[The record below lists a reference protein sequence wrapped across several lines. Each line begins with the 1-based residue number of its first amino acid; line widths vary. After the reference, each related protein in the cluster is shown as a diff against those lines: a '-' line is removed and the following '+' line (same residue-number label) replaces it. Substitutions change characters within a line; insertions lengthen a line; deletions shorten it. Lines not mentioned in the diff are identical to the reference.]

1 MDPLLVTG
9 TQLASLP
16 GVKAFLAVVLS
27 LLGLGVPMA
36 SGISRTIHLR
46 AEAVVTPPKGSGPQ
60 AAALSTPSGPVT
72 GLWLLQFTN
81 HIEPAWREELRRQGV
96 ELVHYVPD
104 DAFIARFDGVAIES
118 VKQLSYVQ
126 WTGPFE
132 ARWKVHPRLAAQV
145 EKQVNGR
152 FDIHFLGRPGL
163 SAVETLL
170 LNRSAGARAGVSTS
184 LGTIFE
190 ASVTAPQLRRL
201 AASPDVIWIE
211 PAPRPHLTDEI
222 AVKIIGGD
230 DGKGATPSLVQAAG
244 FDGRDV
250 TVAVADSGLDSG
262 DLTALHPDLD
272 GRVDA
277 LFFYDTLTDAS
288 DEHGHGTHV
297 AGIVAGNA
305 ATGEVDD
312 NGHWWGLGV
321 APGAH
326 LVAQR
331 IFDGAGGYH
340 PPPSNARLTQ
350 DAVRA
355 GAYVG
360 SNSWGDDTAG
370 EYNLNAAEFD
380 GLVRDADPQVPG
392 EQAYVLEFSAGNA
405 GPGVQTLDSPAVG
418 KNVLATGASENNRF
432 GFGIYDSGQEV
443 IADFSSRGPAED
455 GRIKPD
461 LVAPGTW
468 IASLRSVYANDNNS
482 WAPIDDRYLYEGGT
496 SQAGPHASGA
506 CAVAVQWYRATH
518 AGATPSP
525 ALVKAMLMNSTDS
538 LGTALVPDPSAA
550 ADPSSDGTGT
560 ILVGTDNTPIPN
572 NDEGWGRLNLANL
585 ILSPVRWIF
594 QDQGVELATGEA
606 AERKVII
613 GGGAPL
619 RILLAYTDV
628 PGLPAAIPALV
639 NDLDLELVA
648 PDGTLYRGNAIA
660 EGESVAGT
668 PEGDR
673 VNNVEGILIGAPS
686 GGQWTVRVVAHH
698 VPVDVHHRTNGL
710 PRQDFALV
718 ISGQL
723 PQAGEGIIAWDRT
736 EYRLPSTATVR
747 FTDQKLTNTPSLKV
761 RVFSSTDTNG
771 LVVTLKPSGF
781 PGAFAGTVALADGPV
796 VPGDGRLHA
805 ANLDQL
811 VASLPSQGPTPDIS
825 AVATVDTVPPVI
837 GSVSTTLQFG
847 QASLEWQ
854 IDKPSTS
861 VLYYGTTN
869 AVTNAIPVPGFIT
882 DAAVDLPALTPGT
895 TIFYEIVATDRAG
908 NQSTNNNGGAYFRLI
923 APKAATALL
932 LYTPESLFTAG
943 GALADTPYPGPENW
957 TGPLDVLGLPY
968 EVWDTSVEGRAPTVD
983 ELRQY
988 QLVLW
993 RPEELTAPLPGL
1005 LSSVTGYVRQGGS
1018 LFVASF
1024 DILTRLQEAQAT
1036 NFRQQV
1042 LHVADF
1048 QADQGANQLVSASGD
1063 PVGDGSNV
1071 TLNYDSFPSGLV
1083 IDLLGIVWPDG
1094 ADALVPGT
1102 NTAPAFYQ
1110 EDNLIVGIHY
1120 PRTGEISRDGRV
1132 VFLSC
1137 AFESIPDA
1145 GDAPNNRIS
1154 ILQDAIRFLVPT
1166 VASGATVA
1174 LDQPA
1179 YTLPQNA
1186 LVEVTDGSQTNASV
1200 TVTIVTPRQTS
1211 TLSLPATV
1219 RPGVFQGRW
1228 TLTGNPGTSGSSNG
1242 WVADGDVVRVSYTDL
1257 KGQTVETHAPID
1269 TRPPA
1274 ISNVAAEPDYNEANI
1289 TWSTDKPTDATVR
1302 FGESGGDDSFLTR
1315 TTYQDELATNHSV
1328 LISGLLSDRLYYF
1341 QVLSRD
1347 AAGNQTR
1354 DDRSGSFYTV
1364 RTLKPLTP
1372 PWTDDLESGGDRWLV
1387 LDNSGGAGLGDLTG
1401 DPSAS
1406 GSNWTLGTP
1415 QNSTGTGAH
1424 SGAIVWATNLG
1435 GNAVDFSAS
1444 DLISPAIGLFG
1455 GNQATLEFW
1464 QNYEFSSNSS
1474 DGSDGFGD
1482 FSTETGT
1489 VSVSIDNG
1497 ANWMDLTSMND
1508 GASAGWEPVQ
1518 LDLTPYIGNII
1529 RIRFDYQLFSFNS
1542 NARLGWM
1549 LDDFQLTMNQV
1560 AKTAIEVTNNLAE
1573 AGVTLVGPTNQVATG
1588 QGFQVMTNVPPGTY
1602 QISWSPVPYYL
1613 TPPPQTRVLTTNNSP
1628 ILIQG
1633 LYTFPDVNHNG
1644 ISDLWESHHFGAIV
1658 PGSTGREDS
1667 DGDGMSDFAEWEAGT
1682 DPLDPKSVLRLEVP
1696 LVQSGR
1702 PVRFTWPTVVGR
1714 QYWLETSEDLKT
1726 WIPVSD
1732 KTIATGSSLSSSV
1745 SALDPRIPY
1754 FFRVQVRP

>member
-1 MDPLLVTG
+1 M
-9 TQLASLP
+9 
-16 GVKAFLAVVLS
+16 KAFLSVLLS
-27 LLGLGVPMA
+27 LLCLGMTHAAGV
-36 SGISRTIHLR
+36 SRTIHLR
-46 AEAVVTPPKGSGPQ
+46 AENLVTPAKGSGSQ
-60 AAALSTPSGPVT
+60 SAALTTPAAPVS

-81 HIEPAWREELRRQGV
+81 HIEPAWQEELRQQGV
-96 ELVHYVPD
+96 ELLHYVPD
-104 DAFIARFDGVAIES
+104 DAFVARFNRVNAATVS
-118 VKQLSYVQ
+118 QLSYVH

-132 ARWKVHPRLAAQV
+132 ARLKVHPRLASQV
-145 EKQVNGR
+145 RQQVTGR

-163 SAVETLL
+163 TEIEKLV
-170 LNRSAGARAGVSTS
+170 LNRSVGARAGVSTS
-184 LGTIFE
+184 LGTLFR
-190 ASVTAPQLRRL
+190 ASVTASQLRRL

-211 PAPRPHLTDEI
+211 PAPRPHLSDEI

-230 DGKGATPSLVQAAG
+230 DGKGASPSLVQAAG

-262 DLTALHPDLD
+262 DLTVLHPDLA

-277 LFFYDTLTDAS
+277 LFYYDTLTDAA

-305 ATGEVDD
+305 ATGEVDG

-405 GPGVQTLDSPAVG
+405 GPGVQTMDSPAVG

-482 WAPIDDRYLYEGGT
+482 WAPIDDLYLYEGGT

-538 LGTALVPDPSAA
+538 LGTALVPDPTAL

-560 ILVGTDNTPIPN
+560 ILVGTENTPIPN
-572 NDEGWGRLNLANL
+572 NDQGWGRLNLANL
-585 ILSPVRWIF
+585 ILSPVRWLF
-594 QDQGVELATGEA
+594 QDQGVELATGDKFE
-606 AERKVII
+606 KQLVI

-639 NDLDLELVA
+639 NDLDLEVVA
-648 PDGTLYRGNAIA
+648 PDGTLFRGNAIA
-660 EGESVAGT
+660 DGESVTGT

-673 VNNVEGILIGAPS
+673 INNVEGILISAPS
-686 GGQWTVRVVAHH
+686 AGQWTVRVAAYH
-698 VPVDVHHRTNGL
+698 VPVDVHHRTNGS

-723 PQAGEGIIAWDRT
+723 PQAGEGVIAWDKT

-747 FTDQKLTNTPSLKV
+747 YTDQKLKNTPSLAV
-761 RVFSSTDTNG
+761 RVISSTDTNG
-771 LVVTLKPSGF
+771 LVVTLKPSGV
-781 PGAFAGTVALADGPV
+781 PGSFAGTVALASGPM

-811 VASLPSQGPTPDIS
+811 VASYTPPGQSNVIS
-825 AVATVDTVPPVI
+825 ALAAVDTVPPVI
-837 GSVSTTLQFG
+837 GNVSTTLQFG

-869 AVTNAIPVPGFIT
+869 AVTNTVVVPGFIT
-882 DAAVDLPALTPGT
+882 DASVDLPPLTPGT
-895 TIFYEIVATDRAG
+895 TIFFEIVATDRAG
-908 NQSTNNNGGAYFRLI
+908 NQTTNNNDGAYFRFI
-923 APKAATALL
+923 APKASATLL
-932 LYTPESLFTAG
+932 IYTPESLFTAG
-943 GALADTPYPGPENW
+943 GPLADTPYPGPENW
-957 TGPLDVLGLPY
+957 TGPLDALQLPY
-968 EVWDTSVEGRAPTVD
+968 EVWDTSVQGRAPTVD

-988 QLVLW
+988 PLVLW
-993 RPEELTAPLPGL
+993 RPEEESAVLPGIVPALTA
-1005 LSSVTGYVRQGGS
+1005 YVRQGGA

-1024 DILTRLQEAQAT
+1024 DILSRLAEAQAT
-1036 NFRQQV
+1036 NFMQQV
-1042 LHVADF
+1042 LHVANF
-1048 QADQGANQLVSASGD
+1048 QVDQGANQLVSAPGD
-1063 PVGDGSNV
+1063 PVGDGSNIP
-1071 TLNYDSFPSGLV
+1071 LNYDSFPSGLV
-1083 IDLLGIVWPDG
+1083 IDLLGIVWPSG
-1094 ADALVPGT
+1094 PDALVPGAG
-1102 NTAPAFYQ
+1102 TAPAFYQ
-1110 EDNLIVGIHY
+1110 EGNQIVGIHY
-1120 PRTGEISRDGRV
+1120 PKTGEVTHDGRV
-1132 VFLSC
+1132 VFLAC

-1145 GDAPNNRIS
+1145 GDAPNNRAS
-1154 ILQDAIRFLVPT
+1154 ILQNVVRFLVPT
-1166 VASGATVA
+1166 LSAGATVA

-1179 YTLPQNA
+1179 YTLPQGA
-1186 LVEVTDGSQTNASV
+1186 LIEVTDGSQTNSSVSV
-1200 TVTIVTPRQTS
+1200 TVTTPQRTN
-1211 TLSLPATV
+1211 TLALPATV
-1219 RPGVFQGRW
+1219 RPGVFQGRL
-1228 TLTGNPGTSGSSNG
+1228 TLTGTPGTPGSQSW
-1242 WVADGDVVRVSYTDL
+1242 WVTDGDTVSVSYTDS
-1257 KGQTVETHAPID
+1257 KGQTVSTQAPID

-1274 ISNVAAEPDYNEANI
+1274 ISNVAAEPDYNEATI
-1289 TWSTDKPTDATVR
+1289 TWTTDKPTDATVR
-1302 FGESGGDDSFLTR
+1302 FGESGGNGSFLSR
-1315 TTYQDELATNHSV
+1315 STYQDESATNHSV
-1328 LISGLLSDRLYYF
+1328 LIRGLLSDRTYYF
-1341 QVLSRD
+1341 EVISRD

-1354 DDRSGSFYTV
+1354 DDHGGADYTV
-1364 RTLKPLTP
+1364 HTLKPLEV
-1372 PWTDDLESGGDRWLV
+1372 PWTDDLESGGNDWLV
-1387 LDNSGGAGLGDLTG
+1387 IDNSGGTGLGDLIG
-1401 DPSAS
+1401 DPTAS
-1406 GSNWTLGTP
+1406 GSNWTFGTP
-1415 QNSTGTGAH
+1415 QNTAGIGAH
-1424 SGAIVWATNLG
+1424 SGTNVWATNLKG
-1435 GNAVDFSAS
+1435 DTVDSSAS

-1455 GNQATLEFW
+1455 GNRATLEFW
-1464 QNYEFSSNSS
+1464 QTYEFSSSSS

-1482 FSTETGT
+1482 FSIESGT
-1489 VSVSIDNG
+1489 VSISTDNG
-1497 ANWMDLTSMND
+1497 ANWTDLTSMND
-1508 GASAGWEPVQ
+1508 GASADWEPVQ
-1518 LDLTPYIGNII
+1518 LDLTPYIGNIV

-1542 NARLGWM
+1542 NTRLGWM
-1549 LDDFQLTMNQV
+1549 LDDFQITMNQV
-1560 AKTAIEVTNNLAE
+1560 AQTAIQVTNNLAE
-1573 AGVTLVGPTNQVATG
+1573 AAVTIVGPTNRIATG
-1588 QGFQVMTNVPPGTY
+1588 EGFFVQTNLPPGTY
-1602 QISWSPVPYYL
+1602 QISWSPVPFYL
-1613 TPPPQTRVLTTNNSP
+1613 TPSPQTRVLSTNDSP
-1628 ILIQG
+1628 LLIQG
-1633 LYTFPDVNHNG
+1633 VYSFPDVNHNG
-1644 ISDLWESHHFGAIV
+1644 ISDLWESHYLGTIG

-1682 DPLDPKSVLRLEVP
+1682 DPRDPKSVLRLEVP

-1702 PVRFTWPTVVGR
+1702 PVRFTWPTVMGR
-1714 QYWLETSEDLKT
+1714 QYWLETSDDLKT
-1726 WIPVSD
+1726 WTTISD
-1732 KTIATGSSLSSSV
+1732 KTIATGTSLSASV

>member
-1 MDPLLVTG
+1 M
-9 TQLASLP
+9 
-16 GVKAFLAVVLS
+16 KAFLSVVLS
-27 LLGLGVPMA
+27 LLCLGMTHAAGV
-36 SGISRTIHLR
+36 SRTIHLR
-46 AEAVVTPPKGSGPQ
+46 AENLVTPAKGSGPQ
-60 AAALSTPSGPVT
+60 SAALTTPTAPIS

-81 HIEPAWREELRRQGV
+81 HIEPAWQEELRQRGV
-96 ELVHYVPD
+96 ELLHYVPD
-104 DAFIARFDGVAIES
+104 DAFVARFNGVNAATVS
-118 VKQLSYVQ
+118 QLSYVH
-126 WTGPFE
+126 WAGPFE
-132 ARWKVHPRLAAQV
+132 ARWKVHPRLTTQV
-145 EKQVNGR
+145 RQQVTGR
-152 FDIHFLGRPGL
+152 FDIHFLGRPSL
-163 SAVETLL
+163 TEVEKLM
-170 LNRSAGARAGVSTS
+170 LNRSVGGRAGVSTS
-184 LGTIFE
+184 LGTLFH
-190 ASVTAPQLRRL
+190 ASVTASQLRRL

-211 PAPRPHLTDEI
+211 PAPRPHLSDEI

-262 DLTALHPDLD
+262 DLTVLHPDLA

-277 LFFYDTLTDAS
+277 LFFYDTLTDAA

-305 ATGEVDD
+305 ATGEVDG

-482 WAPIDDRYLYEGGT
+482 WAPIDDWYLYEGGT

-538 LGTALVPDPSAA
+538 LGTALVPDPTAA
-550 ADPSSDGTGT
+550 ADPSSDGSGT
-560 ILVGTDNTPIPN
+560 ILVGTENTPIPN
-572 NDEGWGRLNLANL
+572 NDQGWGRLNLANL

-594 QDQGVELATGEA
+594 QDQGVELATRETF
-606 AERKVII
+606 EKQLII

-619 RILLAYTDV
+619 RILMAYTDV

-639 NDLDLELVA
+639 NDLDLEVVA
-648 PDGTLYRGNAIA
+648 PDGTLFRGNAIA
-660 EGESVAGT
+660 DGESVAGT

-673 VNNVEGILIGAPS
+673 INNVEGILISAPS
-686 GGQWTVRVVAHH
+686 AGQWTVRVAAHH
-698 VPVDVHHRTNGL
+698 VPVDVHHRTNGS

-723 PQAGEGIIAWDRT
+723 PQAGEGVIAWDRT

-747 FTDQKLTNTPSLKV
+747 YTDQKLKNTPSLAV
-761 RVFSSTDTNG
+761 RVSSSTDTNG
-771 LVVTLKPSGF
+771 LVVTLKPSGV
-781 PGAFAGTVALADGPV
+781 PGSFAGTVALASGPM

-805 ANLDQL
+805 ANLDQM
-811 VASLPSQGPTPDIS
+811 VASYTPPDTTNIINS
-825 AVATVDTVPPVI
+825 VATIDTIPPVI
-837 GSVSTTLQFG
+837 GNVTTTLQFG
-847 QASLEWQ
+847 QASLGWQ

-861 VLYYGTTN
+861 VLHYGTTN
-869 AVTNAIPVPGFIT
+869 AVTNTVVVPGFIT
-882 DAAVDLPALTPGT
+882 DASVDLPPLTPGR

-908 NQSTNNNGGAYFRLI
+908 NQSTNNNRGVYFRFI
-923 APKAATALL
+923 APKPAAALL

-943 GALADTPYPGPENW
+943 GALQDTPYPSVENW
-957 TGPLDVLGLPY
+957 TGPLDALQLPY
-968 EVWDTSVEGRAPTVD
+968 EVWDTSVQGRAPTVD

-993 RPEELTAPLPGL
+993 RPEELATPLPGVL
-1005 LSSVTGYVRQGGS
+1005 TSVKGYVRQGGS

-1024 DILTRLQEAQAT
+1024 DILTRLQETQAT
-1036 NFRQQV
+1036 NFWQQV
-1042 LHVADF
+1042 LHVGDF
-1048 QADQGANQLVSASGD
+1048 QAEQGANQLVSALGD

-1071 TLNYDSFPSGLV
+1071 TLDYDAFPSGLI
-1083 IDLLGIVWPDG
+1083 IDILGFVWPDG

-1120 PRTGEISRDGRV
+1120 PRTGEVTHDGRV
-1132 VFLSC
+1132 VFLAC
-1137 AFESIPDA
+1137 AFEAIPDA
-1145 GDAPNNRIS
+1145 GDAPNNRAS
-1154 ILQDAIRFLVPT
+1154 ILQNAIRFLVPT
-1166 VASGATVA
+1166 ISSGATVA
-1174 LDQPA
+1174 LDRSA
-1179 YTLPQNA
+1179 YTLPQGA
-1186 LVEVTDGSQTNASV
+1186 LIEVTDGSQTNSSVSV
-1200 TVTIVTPRQTS
+1200 TVATPHRTN
-1211 TLSLPATV
+1211 TFSLPATV
-1219 RPGVFQGRW
+1219 RPGVFQARL
-1228 TLTGNPGTSGSSNG
+1228 TLTGTPSTNDSQSW
-1242 WVADGDVVRVSYTDL
+1242 WVVDGNTVTVSYTDL
-1257 KGQTVETHAPID
+1257 NGQRVGTRAVID
-1269 TRPPA
+1269 TRPPTL
-1274 ISNVAAEPDYNEANI
+1274 SSVAADPFYSEATI

-1302 FGESGGDDSFLTR
+1302 FGESGGDDSFLNR
-1315 TTYQDELATNHSV
+1315 SSYRDESTTNHSV
-1328 LISGLLSDRLYYF
+1328 LISGLIPDRIYYF
-1341 QVLSRD
+1341 AVVSRD
-1347 AAGNQTR
+1347 AAGNEAL
-1354 DDRSGSFYTV
+1354 DNHGGSYFTF
-1364 RTLKPLTP
+1364 RTLKPLGV
-1372 PWTDDLESGGDRWLV
+1372 PWTDDLESGSDGWLMI
-1387 LDNSGGAGLGDLTG
+1387 DNSGGDPFSSLFGDISG
-1401 DPSAS
+1401 P
-1406 GSNWTLGTP
+1406 GSNWSFGAP
-1415 QNSTGTGAH
+1415 QDSAGIMAH
-1424 SGAIVWATNLG
+1424 SGTNVWATNLG
-1435 GNAVDFSAS
+1435 GNVVDFSLS
-1444 DLISPAIGLFG
+1444 DLISPAIGLYG

-1464 QNYEFSSNSS
+1464 QSYDFSSTSS
-1474 DGSDGFGD
+1474 GGDDGFGD
-1482 FSTETGT
+1482 YSIETGT
-1489 VSVSIDNG
+1489 VSISIDYG
-1497 ANWMDLTSMND
+1497 ANWIDLTSISD
-1508 GASAGWEPVQ
+1508 GASAGWESVQ

-1542 NARLGWM
+1542 NTRLGWM
-1549 LDDFQLTMNQV
+1549 LDDFQITMNQV
-1560 AKTAIEVTNNLAE
+1560 AQTVLQVTNNLSE
-1573 AGVTLVGPTNQVATG
+1573 AAVTIVGPTNRIATG
-1588 QGFQVMTNVPPGTY
+1588 EGFFVQTNLPPGTY
-1602 QISWSPVPYYL
+1602 QISWSPVPYYQ
-1613 TPPPQTRVLTTNNSP
+1613 TPSPQTKILGTNNSP
-1628 ILIQG
+1628 LLIHG
-1633 LYTFPDVNHNG
+1633 VYTFPDVNHNG
-1644 ISDLWESHHFGAIV
+1644 ISDLWESHHLGTIA

-1682 DPLDPKSVLRLEVP
+1682 NPLDPKSVLRLEVP

-1702 PVRFTWPTVVGR
+1702 PVRFTWPTVAGR
-1714 QYWLETSEDLKT
+1714 QYWLETSDDLKNWT
-1726 WIPVSD
+1726 TVSD
-1732 KTIATGSSLSSSV
+1732 KTIATGTSLSASV

-1754 FFRVQVRP
+1754 FFRVQVQP

>member
-1 MDPLLVTG
+1 MLPPLVSG

-16 GVKAFLAVVLS
+16 GVKAFLSVVLS
-27 LLGLGVPMA
+27 LLCLGVPLA
-36 SGISRTIHLR
+36 SGVSRTIHLR
-46 AEAVVTPPKGSGPQ
+46 AETLVTPAKGSGPQ
-60 AAALSTPSGPVT
+60 TASLATPAAPVS
-72 GLWLLQFTN
+72 GLWLLQFTH
-81 HIEPAWREELRRQGV
+81 HIEPAWQEELRQKGV
-96 ELVHYVPD
+96 ELLHYVPD
-104 DAFIARFDGVAIES
+104 DAFVARFNAVDAATVSA
-118 VKQLSYVQ
+118 LPYVH

-132 ARWKVHPRLAAQV
+132 PRLKVHPRLAAQV
-145 EKQVNGR
+145 GQKVTGP

-163 SAVETLL
+163 TGVEKLM
-170 LNRSAGARAGVSTS
+170 LNRSVGARAGVSTS
-184 LGTIFE
+184 LGTLFH
-190 ASVTAPQLRRL
+190 ASVTALQLRRL
-201 AASPDVIWIE
+201 ANSPDVVWIE
-211 PAPRPHLTDEI
+211 PAPRPHLSDEI

-230 DGKGATPSLVQAAG
+230 DGKGASPSLVQAAG

-262 DLTALHPDLD
+262 DLIVLHPDLA

-277 LFFYDTLTDAS
+277 LFYYDTLTDAA

-312 NGHWWGLGV
+312 QGHWWGMGV

-355 GAYVG
+355 GAYIG

-392 EQAYVLEFSAGNA
+392 EQAYILEFSAGNA
-405 GPGVQTLDSPAVG
+405 GPGGQTLDSPAVG
-418 KNVLATGASENNRF
+418 KNVLATGATENNRF

-482 WAPIDDRYLYEGGT
+482 WAPIDDWYLYEGGT

-525 ALVKAMLMNSTDS
+525 ALVKAMLLNSTDS
-538 LGTALVPDPSAA
+538 LGTALVPDPTAA
-550 ADPSSDGTGT
+550 TDPTSDGTGT
-560 ILVGTDNTPIPN
+560 ILVGTENTPIPN

-585 ILSPVRWIF
+585 ILSSVRWIF
-594 QDQGVELATGEA
+594 QDQGVELATGETV
-606 AERKVII
+606 EKQLVI

-639 NDLDLELVA
+639 NDLDLEVVA

-673 VNNVEGILIGAPS
+673 INNVEGILINTPLA
-686 GGQWTVRVVAHH
+686 GQWTVRITAHH
-698 VPVDVHHRTNGL
+698 VPVDVHHRTNGT

-723 PQAGEGIIAWDRT
+723 PEVGEGVMAWDRT

-747 FTDQKLTNTPSLKV
+747 YTDQKLKNTPALAV

-771 LVVTLKPSGF
+771 MVLTLKPTGF

-796 VPGDGRLHA
+796 IPMDGRLHA
-805 ANLDQL
+805 VNQDQL
-811 VASLPSQGPTPDIS
+811 VASYQPPGKTNFIN
-825 AVATVDTVPPVI
+825 AVATIDTIPPVI
-837 GSVSTTLQFG
+837 GNVATTLQFG
-847 QASLEWQ
+847 KVSLEWQ

-869 AVTNAIPVPGFIT
+869 AVTNSVLVPGFIT
-882 DAAVDLPALTPGT
+882 DASVDLTKLIPGT
-895 TIFYEIVATDRAG
+895 TIFYKIVATDRAG
-908 NQSTNNNGGAYFRLI
+908 NQTTNDNGGVYFRFI
-923 APKAATALL
+923 APKPSAALL

-943 GALADTPYPGPENW
+943 GPLEDTPYPGVENW
-957 TGPLDVLGLPY
+957 TGPLDALQLPY
-968 EVWDTSVEGRAPTVD
+968 EVWDTSVQGRAPTID

-993 RPEELTAPLPGL
+993 RPEELTALLPGVL
-1005 LSSVTGYVRQGGS
+1005 TSVKGYVQQGGS

-1024 DILTRLQEAQAT
+1024 DILSRLAEAQAT
-1036 NFRQQV
+1036 NFWQQV
-1042 LHVADF
+1042 LHVSNF
-1048 QADQGANQLVSASGD
+1048 QVDQGANQLVSVPGD

-1071 TLNYDSFPSGLV
+1071 PLSYDSFPSGLV
-1083 IDLLGIVWPDG
+1083 IDLLGIVWPG
-1094 ADALVPGT
+1094 GPDALVPGT
-1102 NTAPAFYQ
+1102 DTAPAFYQ
-1110 EDNLIVGIHY
+1110 EGDQVVGVHY
-1120 PRTGEISRDGRV
+1120 PRTGEVTRDGRV
-1132 VFLSC
+1132 VFLAC
-1137 AFESIPDA
+1137 AFEAIPDA
-1145 GDAPNNRIS
+1145 GDAPNNRAS
-1154 ILQDAIRFLVPT
+1154 LLQNAIRFLVPT
-1166 VASGATVA
+1166 LSAGATVA

-1179 YTLPQNA
+1179 YTLPQGA
-1186 LVEVTDGSQTNASV
+1186 LVEVTDGSQTNSSVSV
-1200 TVTIVTPRQTS
+1200 TVTTPFRTN
-1211 TLSLPATV
+1211 TVSLPASV
-1219 RPGVFQGRW
+1219 RPGVFQGRL
-1228 TLTGNPGTSGSSNG
+1228 TLTGIPNTTGSQEWLVS
-1242 WVADGDVVRVSYTDL
+1242 DGDTVTVSYTDPS
-1257 KGQTVETHAPID
+1257 GQTVTTQAPID
-1269 TRPPA
+1269 TRPPT
-1274 ISNVAAEPDYNEANI
+1274 ISNVVVEPDYNEAII
-1289 TWSTDKPTDATVR
+1289 TWTTDKPTDATVR
-1302 FGESGGDDSFLTR
+1302 FGESGGNDSFLTR
-1315 TTYQDELATNHSV
+1315 STYQDESATNHSV
-1328 LISGLLSDRLYYF
+1328 LISGLLSDRTYYF
-1341 QVLSRD
+1341 EVVSRD

-1354 DDRSGSFYTV
+1354 DNRGGLYHTL
-1364 RTLKPLTP
+1364 RTLKPLGV
-1372 PWTDDLESGGDRWLV
+1372 PWTDDLESGSDDWLV
-1387 LDNSGGAGLGDLTG
+1387 IDNSGGVGLGDLTG
-1401 DPSAS
+1401 DPTAS
-1406 GSNWTLGTP
+1406 GSNWSFGSP
-1415 QNSTGTGAH
+1415 HNSAGIAAH
-1424 SGAIVWATNLG
+1424 SGTNVWATHLKG
-1435 GNAVDFSAS
+1435 DAVDFAAS

-1464 QNYEFSSNSS
+1464 QSYEFSSNSS

-1482 FSTETGT
+1482 FSMESGT
-1489 VSVSIDNG
+1489 VSISTDNG
-1497 ANWMDLTSMND
+1497 VNWTDLTSMND
-1508 GASAGWEPVQ
+1508 GTSAGWESVQ

-1542 NARLGWM
+1542 TTRLGWM
-1549 LDDFQLTMNQV
+1549 LDDFQITMNQV
-1560 AKTAIEVTNNLAE
+1560 AQTAVQVTNNLA
-1573 AGVTLVGPTNQVATG
+1573 AATVTIVGPTNRTAAG
-1588 QGFQVMTNVPPGTY
+1588 QGFFVQTNLPPGTY

-1613 TPPPQTRVLTTNNSP
+1613 TPSPQTAVLGTNNSP
-1628 ILIQG
+1628 LLIQG
-1633 LYTFPDVNHNG
+1633 VYTFPDVNHNG
-1644 ISDLWESHHFGAIV
+1644 ISDLWESHDLGTIL

-1682 DPLDPKSVLRLEVP
+1682 DPLDSKSVLRLEVP

-1714 QYWLETSEDLKT
+1714 QYWLETSDDFKT
-1726 WIPVSD
+1726 WVSISE
-1732 KTIATGSSLSSSV
+1732 KTIATGTSLSASV